1 VSGRVAV
8 PLAGAGT
15 YFSSRLLEAREH
27 AHQKCTRRHIARCQ
41 ALTAE

>member
-1 VSGRVAV
+1 V
-8 PLAGAGT
+8 PLAGTGT

-27 AHQKCTRRHIARCQ
+27 AHLKRTRRHIATRQ